1 LSGSSSEVK
10 EIENKLH
17 DLYEKEEIMYR
28 QWSTQE
34 WLKADDHNTWYF
46 QNCVYHRK

>member
-1 LSGSSSEVK
+1 VEVKFLRGRLDLARTSDGLSGSSSEVK

-28 QWSTQE
+28 Q
-34 WLKADDHNTWYF
+34 
-46 QNCVYHRK
+46 